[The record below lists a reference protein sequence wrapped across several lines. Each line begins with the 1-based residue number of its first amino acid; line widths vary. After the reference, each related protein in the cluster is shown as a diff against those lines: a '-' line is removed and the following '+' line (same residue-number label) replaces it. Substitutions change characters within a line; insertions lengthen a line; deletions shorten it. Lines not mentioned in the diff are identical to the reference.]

1 MKKIINS
8 VTISIFLTI
17 ASFYFYSLDLTVF
30 QQLELKAY
38 DLKVRIRGERPITN
52 KIKIIAIDENSLT
65 NEGRWPWSRRKMAQ
79 LVDRLVEANVAS
91 IGFDIFFPEHEN
103 HISPER
109 FESGIKQQITE
120 KMNAEELVSWY
131 KNLNDSDQHFAKS
144 IERSERVTLGF
155 FVNPAD
161 KKLNSSDLE
170 QLDFSQYS
178 IVQRFDDRTK
188 PLPLRQIFSVGLS
201 IPELMNAA
209 NAAGYVSF
217 VPEMDGVVR
226 WVPTLM
232 QHDEYMFPPLS
243 LQVAREAVQSP
254 LAVNIYE
261 FGVEKIALGEIPIP
275 VKENGDILINYYG
288 PALTFDHI
296 SATDVLT
303 GKVGQEELSGKI
315 VLVGATAAGIH
326 DIHTSPFGPLFP
338 GVEIHANIM
347 ESILQNDYLMRPEW
361 LSILDLLLIA
371 VSGLLLGLVS
381 QKYKAYGA
389 ATFLAFGML
398 GYLAFDFYLFT
409 QKGLWVNTV
418 YPIFTQ
424 LFVYSGLILYHFGFE
439 QREKRFIKGAFS
451 QYLAPTV
458 VNQLV
463 DNPDFL
469 KLGGERREIT
479 AFFSDV
485 AGFSSISEKLEPEK
499 LVKLLNDY
507 LTKMTDIILKYEGTV
522 DKFEGDAII
531 AFFGAPL
538 IFKDHALRSC
548 LVSVEMQECLEIMRT
563 DWRAQGEPELFMRIG
578 VNTGPAVVGNMGS
591 TTRLDYT
598 MMGDSVNL
606 AARLEGVNKQYK
618 TYTMISEST
627 YEQAKDGIEAREV
640 DLIRVVGKREP
651 VRIYEL
657 LGKKGEIDATM
668 KQTLPFF
675 IEGYELYKKREWN
688 KSAEFFEKVL
698 AINSEDGPSLTYFER
713 CITFQ
718 VHPPSDDW
726 DGVFSMG
733 SK

>member
-1 MKKIINS
+1 
-8 VTISIFLTI
+8 
-17 ASFYFYSLDLTVF
+17 
-30 QQLELKAY
+30 
-38 DLKVRIRGERPITN
+38 
-52 KIKIIAIDENSLT
+52 
-65 NEGRWPWSRRKMAQ
+65 
-79 LVDRLVEANVAS
+79 
-91 IGFDIFFPEHEN
+91 
-103 HISPER
+103 
-109 FESGIKQQITE
+109 
-120 KMNAEELVSWY
+120 
-131 KNLNDSDQHFAKS
+131 
-144 IERSERVTLGF
+144 
-155 FVNPAD
+155 
-161 KKLNSSDLE
+161 
-170 QLDFSQYS
+170 
-178 IVQRFDDRTK
+178 
-188 PLPLRQIFSVGLS
+188 
-201 IPELMNAA
+201 MNAA

-261 FGVEKIALGEIPIP
+261 FGVEKMALGEIPIP

-361 LSILDLLLIA
+361 LSILDLLMIA
-371 VSGLLLGLVS
+371 VSGLFLGLVS

>member
-1 MKKIINS
+1 M
-8 VTISIFLTI
+8 
-17 ASFYFYSLDLTVF
+17 
-30 QQLELKAY
+30 
-38 DLKVRIRGERPITN
+38 
-52 KIKIIAIDENSLT
+52 
-65 NEGRWPWSRRKMAQ
+65 
-79 LVDRLVEANVAS
+79 
-91 IGFDIFFPEHEN
+91 
-103 HISPER
+103 
-109 FESGIKQQITE
+109 
-120 KMNAEELVSWY
+120 
-131 KNLNDSDQHFAKS
+131 
-144 IERSERVTLGF
+144 
-155 FVNPAD
+155 
-161 KKLNSSDLE
+161 
-170 QLDFSQYS
+170 
-178 IVQRFDDRTK
+178 
-188 PLPLRQIFSVGLS
+188 RQIFSVGLS

-261 FGVEKIALGEIPIP
+261 FGVEKMALGEIPIP

-296 SATDVLT
+296 SATDILT

-361 LSILDLLLIA
+361 LSILDLLMIA
-371 VSGLLLGLVS
+371 LSGLFLGLVS

-548 LVSVEMQECLEIMRT
+548 LVSVEMQECLETMRT
-563 DWRAQGEPELFMRIG
+563 EWRAQGEPELFMRIG

-657 LGKKGEIDATM
+657 LGKKGKLDATM
-668 KQTLPFF
+668 EQILPFF

-718 VHPPSDDW
+718 VHPPTDDW